1 MGLANMTDEMPLR
14 KVGPTYQLDTNRINA
29 RQKDSVVNQ
38 LERWHDAGVI
48 FLEMSLHAYDEAGY
62 GSCGR
67 KEKTDKY
74 TWTSTNDTI
83 GGELEFRRK
92 IESIVFPHGA
102 NSESQKN
109 DVWILFTAHR
119 ASATLITCDGGSR
132 KQPGGILGNSRALT
146 GLGIRVL
153 APGDAVKEIKRL
165 IHERDR
171 TAHEVAADTG
181 TPLPRWVGQ
190 DDPTGPET

>member
-1 MGLANMTDEMPLR
+1 MGVADMTDKMPFR
-14 KVGPTYQLDTNRINA
+14 KVGPAYQLDANRINA

-48 FLEMSLHAYDEAGY
+48 FLEMSRHAFDEAGH
-62 GSCGR
+62 GSCER
-67 KEKTDKY
+67 REKTDKY

-83 GGELEFRRK
+83 GGEFEFRRK

-102 NSESQKN
+102 SSENQKN
-109 DVWILFTAHR
+109 DVWNLFTAHR
-119 ASATLITCDGGSR
+119 ASATLITADGGSR
-132 KQPGGILGNSRALT
+132 TQPGGILGNSLALA

-153 APGDAVKEIKRL
+153 ASGDAVKEIKRL

-171 TAHEVAADTG
+171 TAREVAANTG
-181 TPLPRWVGQ
+181 MPLPRWVGQ
-190 DDPTGPET
+190 DDPTDPVT